1 MFRNTPD
8 DAGSQA
14 EMSFLDHL
22 EQLRMHIIRSLAVV
36 GVVSVVVFLA
46 KDFVFG
52 TVIFGPKNADFI
64 TYRLLCRIADFLCFE
79 PTPFNLITRDLGEQ
93 FMVHFKTSF
102 WIGLVIS
109 FPYIFWEFW
118 RFIRPALYPTEQK
131 AASGLVFICSLLFTL
146 GVLFG
151 YFILAP
157 FSISFLA
164 GYSVGAI
171 VTPTLESYVEY
182 MTMLTIPVGLVF
194 ELPVVAWFL
203 SKIGLLTPTFLRTYR
218 RHAVV
223 AVFILAAIVTP
234 PDVTSQ
240 LIVALPLMLLY
251 EISILI
257 SARVEKAQK
266 REWDNNA

>member
-1 MFRNTPD
+1 MFRKAD
-8 DAGSQA
+8 EGSDSQA

-22 EQLRMHIIRSLAVV
+22 EQLRMHIIRSIAVIFV
-36 GVVSVVVFLA
+36 AAVAVFLA

-52 TVIFGPKNADFI
+52 TVIFGPKNPDFI
-64 TYRLLCRIADFLCFE
+64 TYRLLCRLADFLCFE

-93 FMVHFKTSF
+93 FMVHFKSSI
-102 WIGLVIS
+102 WIGLVIA
-109 FPYIFWEFW
+109 FPYVFWEFW
-118 RFIRPALYPTEQK
+118 RFIRPALYPAEQK
-131 AASGLVFICSLLFTL
+131 AATGVVLICSLLFTL

-171 VTPTLESYVEY
+171 VTPTLASYVEY
-182 MTMLTIPVGLVF
+182 MTMLTIPIGLVF

-203 SKIGLLTPTFLRTYR
+203 SRIGILTPSFLRNYR
-218 RHAVV
+218 RHAIV
-223 AVFILAAIVTP
+223 AIFILAAIVTP

-240 LIVALPLMLLY
+240 FIVGLPLILLY
-251 EISILI
+251 EVSILI
-257 SARVEKAQK
+257 SARVEKRQQK
-266 REWDNNA
+266 DWEENA

>member
-1 MFRNTPD
+1 MFRKAD
-8 DAGSQA
+8 DGSDSQA

-22 EQLRMHIIRSLAVV
+22 EQLRMHIIRSLAVI
-36 GVVSVVVFLA
+36 GVVSVVVFLG

-52 TVIFGPKNADFI
+52 TVIFGPKNPDFI

-93 FMVHFKTSF
+93 FMVHFKSSF
-102 WIGLVIS
+102 WIGLVLS
-109 FPYIFWEFW
+109 FPYVFWEFW
-118 RFIRPALYPTEQK
+118 RFIRPALYPAEQK
-131 AASGLVFICSLLFTL
+131 AASGLVLVCSLLFTL

-151 YFILAP
+151 YFVLAP

-171 VTPTLESYVEY
+171 VTPTLASYVEY

-203 SKIGLLTPTFLRTYR
+203 SRIGILSPSFLRTYR
-218 RHAVV
+218 RHAIV

-251 EISILI
+251 EVSILI
-257 SARVEKAQK
+257 SARVERRQL
-266 REWDNNA
+266 RESEGNA